1 MRTAAPQSGAR
12 LCAPC
17 GRLVEDG
24 IAAQQRMGTSKR
36 MRLPTSGV
44 RPAALLACL
53 WLAGCAAPAAVAPQA
68 GAPAAVAADTPLA
81 AFARDAAPGSR
92 SLVEIAPG
100 RSVPV
105 TFQRAYAAASGA
117 ECRLLRVEDVP
128 GGRSELVCRDA
139 DRGWVSARP
148 LIRGGAVAVR

>member
-1 MRTAAPQSGAR
+1 MPPGLGPQG
-12 LCAPC
+12 
-17 GRLVEDG
+17 
-24 IAAQQRMGTSKR
+24 
-36 MRLPTSGV
+36 
-44 RPAALLACL
+44 
-53 WLAGCAAPAAVAPQA
+53 
-68 GAPAAVAADTPLA
+68 GAPTDVAADTPLA
-81 AFARDAAPGSR
+81 AFARDATPGSR

-105 TFQRAYAAASGA
+105 TFLRAYAAASGA